1 MTPNVSRRGFIKL
14 SASSAAALSV
24 GSSVALMTGCS
35 RQPDGDLG
43 LTFLT
48 KDDAEFILA
57 IAPAILAKSFPA
69 SLSRE
74 DADIRLIKAVD
85 ALINTLGGHAK
96 VQLEQLFTLMSSAPL
111 RVVVNA
117 PFGGWKD
124 ASEEQIESF
133 LHAWKTSPLSI
144 KNMGYASLC
153 KVICLSWYSQPETF
167 QLTGYP
173 GPPKK
178 IPMPVA

>member
-1 MTPNVSRRGFIKL
+1 MTTTVSRRGFMKL

-35 RQPDGDLG
+35 RQPDSDMG

-57 IAPAILAKSFPA
+57 IAPVILNQSFPA
-69 SLSRE
+69 SLTQE
-74 DADIRLIKAVD
+74 EANLRLVKGVD

-111 RVVVNA
+111 RLVVNA
-117 PFGGWKD
+117 PFNGWKD
-124 ASEEQIESF
+124 ASNDQIESF
-133 LHAWKTSPLSI
+133 LDAWKTSPLSI

-153 KVICLSWYSQPETF
+153 KVICLCWYSQPETF